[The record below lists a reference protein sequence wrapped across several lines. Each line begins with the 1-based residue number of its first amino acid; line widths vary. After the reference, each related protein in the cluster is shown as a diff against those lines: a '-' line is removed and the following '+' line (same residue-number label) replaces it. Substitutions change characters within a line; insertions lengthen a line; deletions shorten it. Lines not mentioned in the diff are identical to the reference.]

1 MGQGPVVHLHL
12 SPVEELQDSPLQ
24 TYNPPLAE
32 DLTLKQT
39 LSPLLLGLS
48 SHRSVEQSSQPLE
61 EQDQHPDALLHQ
73 DQHPDALLHQDQHQH
88 LELTACLEDLVSVFR
103 HQSSTFNTELCITSS
118 KKMPDSPA
126 L

>member
-1 MGQGPVVHLHL
+1 MGQGPVVHLHP

-24 TYNPPLAE
+24 TYNPLPAE
-32 DLTLKQT
+32 DLTLRQT

-61 EQDQHPDALLHQ
+61 EQDQHPD
-73 DQHPDALLHQDQHQH
+73 QHQH
-88 LELTACLEDLVSVFR
+88 LELTACLEGLVSVFR

>member
-1 MGQGPVVHLHL
+1 MGQGPVVHLHP

-24 TYNPPLAE
+24 TYNPLPAE

-61 EQDQHPDALLHQ
+61 EQDQHPGAQ
-73 DQHPDALLHQDQHQH
+73 LHQDQHQH
-88 LELTACLEDLVSVFR
+88 LELTACLEVLVSVFR
-103 HQSSTFNTELCITSS
+103 HQSSTFNTELCLTSN
-118 KKMPDSPA
+118 KNMPDSPA